1 MSSHRRGAYFM
12 SDDRILD
19 LTIAFLNSFRKH
31 NPEIPLRLI
40 PYDDRTDRLRSL
52 QTEYGFSVYDDED
65 VLSRCDELS
74 VRFHGRVL
82 GQYRKLAMWEGGF
95 DEFVYIDCDTV
106 VLGNVDF
113 VFAYLDD
120 HDVVTS
126 HSNLRTLRQFVWK
139 KTIYRTGL
147 LTREQIA
154 YSANTG
160 FIASKR
166 RVLPLESALD
176 AARNAEKLT
185 PHMVLYCAEQPFL
198 NYLIVTSGKRYT
210 SLRVLEK
217 SRKDP
222 RMMAERWAGERW
234 GVVRNGSIRFPG
246 RRPPVL
252 LLHWAGKWQPTAT
265 DRRLLSLL
273 RRLGLKDRGEEPLM
287 RFFMPYRRLWNH
299 YRFLRERKPS

>member
-1 MSSHRRGAYFM
+1 MGGHPRGAYFVA
-12 SDDRILD
+12 DDRILD

-40 PYDDRTDRLRSL
+40 PYDDRTDRVRRLAH
-52 QTEYGFSVYDDED
+52 EYGFTVWEDDD
-65 VLSRCDELS
+65 LLAQCDEIS

-82 GQYRKLAMWEGGF
+82 GHYRKLAMWEGAF

-106 VLGNVDF
+106 VLGDVSF
-113 VFAYLDD
+113 VFTYLEEYDF
-120 HDVVTS
+120 VTS
-126 HSNLRTLRQFVWK
+126 HSDLRTLRQYVWK
-139 KTIYRTGL
+139 KSILKSGL

-166 RVLPLESALD
+166 RALALD
-176 AARNAEKLT
+176 FAREAAKHAERLA
-185 PHMVLYCAEQPFL
+185 PHMVLHCVEQPFL

-210 SLRVLEK
+210 SLLVLEK
-217 SRKDP
+217 RGHDP

-234 GVVRNGSIRFPG
+234 GIVRNGGIRFPG

-265 DRRLLSLL
+265 DRRLLSIL
-273 RRLGLKDRGEEPLM
+273 RGLGLKDRGEEPLL

-299 YRFLRERKPS
+299 YRFLREQTPS